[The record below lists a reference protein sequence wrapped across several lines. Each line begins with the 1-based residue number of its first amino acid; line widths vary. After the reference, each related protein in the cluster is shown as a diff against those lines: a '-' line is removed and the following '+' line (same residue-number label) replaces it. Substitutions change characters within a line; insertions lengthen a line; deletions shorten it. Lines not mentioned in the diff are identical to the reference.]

1 MPSSTTIQ
9 QKTNSS
15 VLNLVLMKSQAS
27 YLQHRLTNWLE
38 MLVVGRVITVEW
50 GDMASK

>member
-1 MPSSTTIQ
+1 MPSLTTSQ

-27 YLQHRLTNWLE
+27 YLQHRVTNWLE
-38 MLVVGRVITVEW
+38 MLVVERVVTVEW
-50 GDMASK
+50 GDMAS